1 MNNFVSHSVTN
12 YIIAVSMV
20 FLLSACS
27 SRLPDTTE
35 QSDFLSDYQRL
46 TETDTASGQ
55 IIKSWIS
62 DDFTAESP
70 KTKLIFT
77 PVVFKPLHEDNK
89 MGKQFMT
96 VLLSYTNQ
104 QIKSELAKRYQL
116 TETAE
121 LGVLRFEGVVTA
133 VKVTNKDFK
142 PYEVLTV
149 MLIVAGTQ
157 LAIGNRDADTSIYFE
172 WKMTDSVSKKP
183 YLEAIRKNKGE
194 QMSNKDQAITL
205 EELKA
210 AVDTIAAEVLPAA

>member
-1 MNNFVSHSVTN
+1 MNNFASHSVTK
-12 YIIAVSMV
+12 YIIAVSVV

-27 SRLPDTTE
+27 SRLPDHTE

-46 TETDTASGQ
+46 AETETASGEV
-55 IIKSWIS
+55 IKSWRA

-77 PVVFKPLHEDNK
+77 PVVFNPLNENNK

-96 VLLSYTNQ
+96 VLLNYTNQ

-116 TETAE
+116 TETAAP
-121 LGVLRFEGVVTA
+121 GVLRFEGVVTA

-142 PYEVLTV
+142 PYEVLPV

-157 LAIGNRDADTSIYFE
+157 LAIGNRDADTSMYFE
-172 WKMTDSVSKKP
+172 
-183 YLEAIRKNKGE
+183 
-194 QMSNKDQAITL
+194 
-205 EELKA
+205 
-210 AVDTIAAEVLPAA
+210 

>member
-142 PYEVLTV
+142 PYEVLPV